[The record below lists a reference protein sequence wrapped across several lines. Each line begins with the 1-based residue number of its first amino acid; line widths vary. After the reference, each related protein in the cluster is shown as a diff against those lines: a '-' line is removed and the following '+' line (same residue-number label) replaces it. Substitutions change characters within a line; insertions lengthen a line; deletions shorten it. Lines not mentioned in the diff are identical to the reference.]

1 MNKLSDITKHIQNEK
16 NSKVDVFCVP
26 GNHDC
31 HFSEN
36 SSVRKTLID
45 KLTPENIDDDY
56 KVLVYL
62 LDKII
67 EKYKNKEYIPKKLS
81 YAFLDISN
89 CFDLSEKLY
98 SEAELNHIEDLKNSL
113 YEKLVELY
121 ES

>member
-1 MNKLSDITKHIQNEK
+1 MLDINEQK
-16 NSKVDVFCVP
+16 IIDLLL
-26 GNHDC
+26 G
-31 HFSEN
+31 EN
-36 SSVRKTLID
+36 SIPV
-45 KLTPENIDDDY
+45 KLRWKENIDDDY
-56 KVLVYL
+56 KVLIYL